1 MQILEGIKKYANT
14 DRIAL
19 KCDGQTLSYKE
30 LEKYSESIALFLKQ
44 EHEDLNTPIMIYGN
58 KDNLIM
64 ACMIGALKSGR
75 AYVPLDISFPLDRVI
90 TVKEEVKSKILFN
103 FSSNSKEEFGDDIK
117 VINAEELE
125 KIFSKF
131 TGELSKDEWVKED
144 ENAYILFTSG
154 STGKPKGVQ
163 ISSNN
168 LDNFI
173 DWISEELNIDGSEKV
188 IMNQAA
194 YSFDLSVTTIYP
206 GLTHGCTLF
215 SLSKKTLSD
224 YKEMFSQFETSNMG
238 IWVST
243 PSFAGV
249 CVTEDKFNKEML
261 PCLES
266 MIFIGEVLPKK
277 LAAELIERFPNTR
290 VINGYGP
297 TEATVGVAAN
307 DITKEMIEDES
318 ALPVGIPMKTSGIK
332 IVDENGKEVRDGEKG
347 EIIIIGKSVSK
358 GYFNNKEKT
367 NESFYYDVFEGR
379 EWRAYRTGDMAYY
392 ENEKLYYCGRRDF
405 QIKLNGFRIEIEDIE
420 NNLRKVKNVKN
431 AVVILVYKYNKIAYL
446 QGIIQLKEENELS
459 NIKNGMIIKKE
470 LGEYIPSYMIPR
482 NIKII
487 DSFPTN
493 INGKI
498 DRKRLM
504 EDM

>member
-1 MQILEGIKKYANT
+1 
-14 DRIAL
+14 
-19 KCDGQTLSYKE
+19 
-30 LEKYSESIALFLKQ
+30 
-44 EHEDLNTPIMIYGN
+44 
-58 KDNLIM
+58 
-64 ACMIGALKSGR
+64 
-75 AYVPLDISFPLDRVI
+75 
-90 TVKEEVKSKILFN
+90 
-103 FSSNSKEEFGDDIK
+103 
-117 VINAEELE
+117 
-125 KIFSKF
+125 
-131 TGELSKDEWVKED
+131 
-144 ENAYILFTSG
+144 
-154 STGKPKGVQ
+154 
-163 ISSNN
+163 
-168 LDNFI
+168 
-173 DWISEELNIDGSEKV
+173 
-188 IMNQAA
+188 
-194 YSFDLSVTTIYP
+194 
-206 GLTHGCTLF
+206 
-215 SLSKKTLSD
+215 
-224 YKEMFSQFETSNMG
+224 
-238 IWVST
+238 
-243 PSFAGV
+243 
-249 CVTEDKFNKEML
+249 
-261 PCLES
+261 
-266 MIFIGEVLPKK
+266 
-277 LAAELIERFPNTR
+277 
-290 VINGYGP
+290 
-297 TEATVGVAAN
+297 
-307 DITKEMIEDES
+307 MIEDES

-392 ENEKLYYCGRRDF
+392 ENGKLYYCGRRDF

-431 AVVILVYKYNKIAYL
+431 AVVIPVYKDNKIAYL
-446 QGIIQLKEENELS
+446 QGIIQLKEKNELS